1 LKGKYDDLMAYIN
14 RLNRFQS
21 MSSPAPIPPVSSP
34 GSASVTPLNTSNLSS
49 TSSSQIL
56 AAASSSSSSSS
67 SIPLNIN
74 HEYLKNCI
82 YKYMTSTNISEK
94 QRLYKVI
101 AMILQFTNKEI
112 KNIELIIQEE
122 VAANPS
128 DQISSAIHT
137 ISDSFGYWF
146 GGNNTGAVGVGGNRQ
161 GISSGGHPPISA
173 SLSSSGSSSALSSS
187 ASQIKKGSSQI

>member
-21 MSSPAPIPPVSSP
+21 MSSLPPIPPVSSP

-56 AAASSSSSSSS
+56 AAAASSSSSSSV
-67 SIPLNIN
+67 PLNIN
-74 HEYLKNCI
+74 YEYLKNCI

-146 GGNNTGAVGVGGNRQ
+146 GGNNTGTVGVGGNRQ